1 MELQLELEMEL
12 GSTRDDKEK
21 MGSLK
26 GAQSRIALVW
36 HGKVWHGMA
45 WYGMAWHGMGTCV
58 KVITT
63 LELPSPVRPSL
74 LALHLPQGASPAPV
88 RQKQRRRSAAAKSN
102 QRQKASDEP
111 LLLGESRLRQPA
123 KRVESPAIAVL
134 TTDRC
139 SVFGSGSAL
148 TWMASLCHC

>member
-1 MELQLELEMEL
+1 M
-12 GSTRDDKEK
+12 
-21 MGSLK
+21 
-26 GAQSRIALVW
+26 VW
-36 HGKVWHGMA
+36 H
-45 WYGMAWHGMGTCV
+45 GMAWHGMGTCV

-123 KRVESPAIAVL
+123 KPVESPAIAVL

-139 SVFGSGSAL
+139 SCFGSGSGSGSAAL
-148 TWMASLCHC
+148 LSSDPDGLLSLLTDRPDKN

>member
-1 MELQLELEMEL
+1 
-12 GSTRDDKEK
+12 
-21 MGSLK
+21 
-26 GAQSRIALVW
+26 
-36 HGKVWHGMA
+36 
-45 WYGMAWHGMGTCV
+45 MAWHGMGTCV

-123 KRVESPAIAVL
+123 KRVARHSRFNHRPL
-134 TTDRC
+134 LCFWLWLSSDLDGRL
-139 SVFGSGSAL
+139 SVF
-148 TWMASLCHC
+148 CHC